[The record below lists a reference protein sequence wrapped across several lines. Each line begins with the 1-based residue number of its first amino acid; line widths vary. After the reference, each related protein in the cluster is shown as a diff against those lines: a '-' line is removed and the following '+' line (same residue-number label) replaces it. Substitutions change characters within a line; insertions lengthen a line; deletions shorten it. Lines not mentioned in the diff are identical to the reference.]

1 MTAPNGT
8 LIGKVVPGVGG
19 ETGIIDKNGNLEIDV
34 KAFFQFVDDKK
45 FAYAAISGIGPLT
58 GHPLDAQ

>member
-1 MTAPNGT
+1 MTNPAGA
-8 LIGKVVPGVGG
+8 LIGNVVPGLGG

-45 FAYAAISGIGPLT
+45 YAYAAISGIGPLT
-58 GHPLDAQ
+58 GKPLDAQ